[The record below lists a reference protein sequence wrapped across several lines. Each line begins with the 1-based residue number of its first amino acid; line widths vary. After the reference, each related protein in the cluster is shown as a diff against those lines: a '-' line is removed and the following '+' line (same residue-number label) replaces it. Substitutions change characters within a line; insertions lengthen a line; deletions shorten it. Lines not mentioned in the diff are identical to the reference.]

1 MPNYG
6 MLNHMRDRP
15 IFLHHLTPL
24 QILLGSTVIAAAV
37 VIASLIELTHQP
49 WLGMQLKAVKGE
61 PGLQITEIHADSPA
75 YGRLYPGYRLQG
87 IRLGK
92 QVIPLGEDSLQS
104 APHFAY
110 DNFNDFNA
118 YLAKQKS
125 LSRVFDQ
132 RRLGVLDQ
140 QGRLYWLEA
149 NDSRPARSLPL
160 AFWLYSGFGVVAFLF
175 GVGIWTYRRGRMP
188 ARLTAVAGLVFLAFA
203 GSSAVL
209 AGRELY
215 LPFPTLQNLLD
226 IQRGSMYLFLALV
239 MTAVAVTPRVVE
251 GRRLVAGIFLAMGLL
266 WANEHWQVMQWPGHT
281 HFWPL
286 LAALLGGMAIA
297 RRQWRITSDWPEQH
311 AAFKWLLLS
320 LMIAF
325 ALGAVLQLLPSIYY
339 RMPANGLGVWT
350 GVLFFV
356 YLGLLM
362 GMYGERRFNIERWWL
377 ESLAWFTGGAFV
389 IGLDAALVFLLQLS
403 PDKALGVA
411 VLAIGWAYLPA
422 RHWFWKRIVR
432 GEKQE
437 LEESLPLVLET
448 LLAEDKRADLSV
460 QWRELLQKLFEPMQL
475 TIIERPLHHVTL
487 QQSGLAMHVPSV
499 HGDRTLEL
507 SWRKRGARLFSLA
520 DARLAESILQLFR
533 NRDSVTGLPNRSVLL
548 DRIREYL
555 NDPRSSRQWSVIFIR
570 LKRFKGIM
578 NLLGSEAGEEVL
590 RQVPRRLR
598 RAVKRTN
605 VHVANSIAY
614 LGNGEFAIF
623 LPGYD
628 SGDVM
633 PVLQAISDELRSQ
646 LQTGDHSVDLSANMG
661 VASYPAH
668 GGEAQTLLHNAETAM
683 HVAKEG
689 NAEYA
694 IYSHEFEQ
702 KSLRKMAL
710 TNGLRRA
717 IGKDLLLHYQPKLD
731 LRNNSIVSVEALM
744 RWRHTHYGVV
754 SPTEFIP
761 LAEQNNLI
769 RPITYWALDYA
780 LEQVADWHYKGRNL
794 GMAVN
799 ISVQC
804 LQDAG
809 FVDRVLSSIHQYG
822 VRPGAL
828 TLEITESE
836 FMTDTGH
843 AIDTLEKLSAE
854 GVRLSIDDFGTG
866 YSSLSYL
873 KRMPVDEL
881 KIDQSF
887 IKNMAEDE
895 ESASIVKA
903 IIELAHTLDL
913 LVVSEG
919 VEDQQTLQMLTS
931 LGTDQVQ
938 GFFVH
943 KPIAA
948 ADLNKWLH
956 TWDGLAL
963 HSITS

>member
-1 MPNYG
+1 
-6 MLNHMRDRP
+6 MRDRP
-15 IFLHHLTPL
+15 ILFHHLTPL

-49 WLGMQLKAVKGE
+49 WLGLQLQSHEGQSGLTVTAVS
-61 PGLQITEIHADSPA
+61 PDSPA
-75 YGRLYPGYRLQG
+75 YERLYPGYLLSD

-92 QVIPLGEDSLQS
+92 EAIPLGEESLQA

-110 DNFNDFNA
+110 ASYDE
-118 YLAKQKS
+118 LAHYFRHQAQ
-125 LSRVFDQ
+125 LEQAFDPD
-132 RRLGVLDQ
+132 RLGLLDQ
-140 QGRLYWLEA
+140 EGRLYWLEA
-149 NDSRPARSLPL
+149 RSSRPAQSLPA
-160 AFWLYSGFGVVAFLF
+160 AFWLYSAFGVIAFMLGVA
-175 GVGIWTYRRGRMP
+175 IWAHKRGRMP
-188 ARLTAVAGLVFLAFA
+188 ARLTAVAGLVFLFFA
-203 GSSAVL
+203 CSSAVL

-215 LPFPTLQNLLD
+215 LPVATLHTLLD
-226 IQRGSMYLFLALV
+226 IQRGSMYLFITLV
-239 MTAVAVTPRVVE
+239 MTALVVTPRGVE
-251 GRRLVAGIFLAMGLL
+251 GRGVVVGLFAAMVLL
-266 WANEHWQVMQWPGHT
+266 WANEKFQLIQWPVHT
-281 HFWPL
+281 HLFPL
-286 LAALLGGMAIA
+286 LVALLGTLWIA
-297 RRQWRITSDWPEQH
+297 WRQWRITSDWPEQH

-320 LMIAF
+320 LMIAMG
-325 ALGAVLQLLPSIYY
+325 LGIAVHLLPTIYY
-339 RMPANGLGVWT
+339 RMPVNGMGVWA
-350 GVLFFV
+350 GIFFFI

-377 ESLAWFTGGAFV
+377 ETLAWFTGGAFV

-422 RHWFWKRIVR
+422 RHWFWKRVVR
-432 GEKQE
+432 GEKKE

-448 LLAEDKRADLSV
+448 LLSEDRRADLSA
-460 QWRELLQKLFEPMQL
+460 QWRELLQRLFEPMQL
-475 TIIERPLHHVTL
+475 TIIERPIHRVTL

-499 HGDRTLEL
+499 HGDHTLEL
-507 SWRKRGARLFSLA
+507 SWRKRGARMFSLA

-533 NRDSVTGLPNRSVLL
+533 NRDAITGLPNRNVLL
-548 DRIREYL
+548 DRIRQYQA
-555 NDPRSSRQWSVIFIR
+555 DARSRHWSLIFIR

-578 NLLGSEAGEEVL
+578 NLLGSEVGEEVL

-605 VHVANSIAY
+605 VHVANAIAY
-614 LGNGEFAIF
+614 LGNGEFAVF
-623 LPGYD
+623 LPGYESD
-628 SGDVM
+628 SVL
-633 PVLQAISDELRSQ
+633 PVIHAISDELRSP
-646 LQTGDHSVDLSANMG
+646 LQTGEHSVDLSAHMG

-668 GGEAQTLLHNAETAM
+668 GGEAQTLLQNAETAM

-689 NAEYA
+689 NVEYA
-694 IYSHEFEQ
+694 IYSQEFEQ
-702 KSLRKMAL
+702 KSMRKMAL

-717 IGKDLLLHYQPKLD
+717 IGKELILHYQPKLD
-731 LRNNSIVSVEALM
+731 LRNNTIVSVEALM

-780 LEQVADWHYKGRNL
+780 LEQVADWHYRGRNL

-804 LQDAG
+804 LQDPG

-836 FMTDTGH
+836 FMTDTGN
-843 AIDTLEKLSAE
+843 AIDTLEKLSQE

-895 ESASIVKA
+895 ENASIVKA

-919 VEDQQTLQMLTS
+919 VEDRLTLQMLTS

-938 GFFVH
+938 GYFVH
-943 KPIAA
+943 RPIPVGE
-948 ADLNKWLH
+948 LNKWLS
-956 TWDGLAL
+956 TWDGVAL
-963 HSITS
+963 HSV